1 MAIQSMTGFGSG
13 EAANDEYTV
22 SVEIK
27 SVNNR
32 FKDVRFK
39 MSSLFSSV
47 ELDLKKALGDYFK
60 RGSFDV
66 YVNYK
71 RTESTSRFD
80 DIDETKVKIYL
91 DKAVKMAK
99 TSGVDIQVSAT
110 DFLRSEFYKDIDDAR
125 TESTLSLV
133 LEAFRGALDS
143 LKESRLQEGD
153 KLVEVIK
160 AHKENYFSHYQI
172 ITGLA
177 DSFQAH
183 VQDKLKKRIADT
195 AKEISIDEPRFMQE
209 VIFYLEKLDVH
220 EEINRIQSHLQK
232 LDGLLSSD
240 GEIGRQVDFLIQ
252 ELNRETNTI
261 GSKSGMQDI
270 SDAVVQMKVQ
280 LEKIRE
286 QALNLE

>member
-1 MAIQSMTGFGSG
+1 MTGFGSG
-13 EAANDEYTV
+13 EASNDEYTV

-39 MSSLFSSV
+39 MSSLFSSI

-71 RTESTSRFD
+71 RTESKSRFD
-80 DIDETKVKIYL
+80 DIDDAKVKIYL
-91 DKAVKMAK
+91 DKAAKMANA
-99 TSGVDIQVSAT
+99 SGIDIQISAT
-110 DFLRSEFYKDIDDAR
+110 DFLRSEFYKDADDAR
-125 TESTLSLV
+125 TEGTIELV
-133 LEAFRGALDS
+133 HEAFEKALKS
-143 LKESRLQEGD
+143 LEVSRLQEGA
-153 KLVEVIK
+153 KLVQVIK
-160 AHKENYFSHYQI
+160 NHKESYLSHYQV
-172 ITGLA
+172 ITSLA
-177 DSFQAH
+177 DTFQSQ

-195 AKEISIDEPRFMQE
+195 AKEFSIDEPRFLQE

-220 EEINRIQSHLQK
+220 EEINRIQSHMQK
-232 LDGLLSSD
+232 LDDLLSSD
-240 GEIGRQVDFLIQ
+240 GEIGRQVDFLVQ
-252 ELNRETNTI
+252 EFNRETNTI
-261 GSKSGMQDI
+261 GSKSGMPEI